1 MSRLV
6 NNKYYNHFPAELHLH
21 IDRLSD
27 GVLTAWEEIRNDPKY
42 FHQPNPSFSDYS
54 NILSRVVEKNLITD
68 PEFVWLTA
76 KAGVMTGQLNRVLD
90 FSWRFNH
97 PGLRAQAA
105 LALSFKGQTIEAL
118 ELLKAAERE
127 AETLAAKDPT
137 DLEIM
142 IEINGNRAFT
152 LTVLKKF
159 QEAIGEYLKASQVSE
174 PESKL
179 SQWLQQARVRHAYSL
194 LKLSYTSDAS
204 TVYQK
209 VHDIANQANDRYY
222 RAQALNGMGHCL
234 DRIGKTDEALEMYSK
249 ALSESES
256 MQAIN
261 ITSLILNRIGMAT
274 AWRKKKLDESID
286 YFRRAIASAQEGGS
300 SWLEF
305 GPMANLAIVKKMKG
319 AYFEAG
325 ELFEAVKDR
334 TINAESGDLN
344 DQLFAYMNLADIYQ
358 ELGDVERATESKK
371 IAQDLAKQLRNDSM

>member
-1 MSRLV
+1 MPAAD
-6 NNKYYNHFPAELHLH
+6 YYNLFPSELQLH
-21 IDRLSD
+21 VSRISD
-27 GVLTAWEEIRNDPKY
+27 EALTTWEHIRFDEKY
-42 FHQPNPSFSDYS
+42 FSREPSFSDYA
-54 NILSRVVEKNLITD
+54 NILCRVVEKNLIID
-68 PEFVWLTA
+68 PEFIWLAA
-76 KAGVMTGQLNRVLD
+76 KAGTITGQLNRILD
-90 FSWRFNH
+90 FSWKFNH

-105 LALSFKGQTIEAL
+105 LALSFKGQTTEAL
-118 ELLKAAERE
+118 ELLKAAEKE
-127 AETLAAKDPT
+127 AEILAAKNPD
-137 DLEIM
+137 DLEI
-142 IEINGNRAFT
+142 IVEINGSRAFT

-174 PESKL
+174 PESRL
-179 SQWLQQARVRHAYSL
+179 IQWLQQARVRHAYSL

-204 TVYQK
+204 TVYHK
-209 VHDIANQANDRYY
+209 VHEIANQANDRYY
-222 RAQALNGMGHCL
+222 RAQALNGIGHCL
-234 DRIGKTDEALEMYSK
+234 DRIGKTDEALDMYAK
-249 ALSESES
+249 ALSESEKIQS
-256 MQAIN
+256 IN

-334 TINAESGDLN
+334 TINSESGDLN

-358 ELGDVERATESKK
+358 ELGDLERATESKK
-371 IAQDLAKQLRNDSM
+371 IAQDLAKQLRNNSV